1 MRNAK
6 IRKKKRSIIYG
17 FWIITLFSKCS
28 QKKKTSI
35 RCNCYLSLAFV
46 LDRAFCEA
54 ALLFSSE
61 TGGEKLDWFAPCD
74 NATDYINLVH
84 TSS

>member
-1 MRNAK
+1 MLRK
-6 IRKKKRSIIYG
+6 RKKKRSIIYV

-28 QKKKTSI
+28 QKRRHQYGVI
-35 RCNCYLSLAFV
+35 V
-46 LDRAFCEA
+46 AFCEA

-61 TGGEKLDWFAPCD
+61 TGGEKLDWFAPCY